1 MKPSLTIKQRVFVE
15 ELVKTREP
23 MKAALTAYKIAEG
36 ENSSHVA
43 SSIAYQNM
51 RNPRIRAYMDSFY
64 FSDEELIKQL
74 KNALNATRTIKGTKI
89 NEPDWS
95 TRFRALEMA
104 FMVKGYFDKR
114 AYEGQS
120 EPRNITVKFIHKN
133 SKIAV
138 E

>member
-1 MKPSLTIKQRVFVE
+1 MKPSLTVKQRVFVE

-23 MKAALTAYKIAEG
+23 MKAALTAYKITEG
-36 ENSSHVA
+36 ANSSHVA

-74 KNALNATRTIKGTKI
+74 KKALDATKTIKGTKLK
-89 NEPDWS
+89 EPDWT
-95 TRFRALEMA
+95 TRFRALEIA

-114 AYEGQS
+114 AHEGQS
-120 EPRNITVKFIHKN
+120 NSRNITVKFTHKN